1 MCARVKCLAVR
12 YRFKKLNAAIH
23 NFNSLKASGKKIV
36 LKAAIDKRSCTLVL
50 NPVNQQNDANKSWN
64 VSICNK
70 KKVNIRTRAIR
81 NGQNST

>member
-50 NPVNQQNDANKSWN
+50 NPVN
-64 VSICNK
+64 
-70 KKVNIRTRAIR
+70 
-81 NGQNST
+81 

>member
-36 LKAAIDKRSCTLVL
+36 LKAAIDKHSCTLVL
-50 NPVNQQNDANKSWN
+50 NPVNQQNDANKSWK
-64 VSICNK
+64 K